1 MTLAGL
7 AEQVMTGTA
16 DSAGLLPAVPAS
28 ENATAFISNPVRA
41 DMRAQSCL

>member
-1 MTLAGL
+1 MAQIAAAITDRARIL
-7 AEQVMTGTA
+7 
-16 DSAGLLPAVPAS
+16 VPAS